1 MGALVMMVAL
11 ASLSVGICGLAVRA
25 GHRLDSSLPE
35 IAHFHRLFGR
45 RNAGLPSDWAAT
57 QLRANRA
64 ELRNVADYGFRSR
77 QRS

>member
-1 MGALVMMVAL
+1 
-11 ASLSVGICGLAVRA
+11 
-25 GHRLDSSLPE
+25 LPE

-45 RNAGLPSDWAAT
+45 RNAGLPSDWPAT